1 MRERKVPPV
10 AETHAK
16 RNESSAAA
24 PLQASEIARKPGH
37 WRRGL
42 GIGID
47 RRWLRRGLFLR
58 TAEQKVK
65 DTGTRGA
72 RRRDKQSRGQRRKQ
86 NGGVPFQ
93 SFVATGEHYG
103 KTSQPARHAI
113 GTRREARSFHRSA
126 TMTTESFK
134 IVRREGSTLR

>member
-1 MRERKVPPV
+1 
-10 AETHAK
+10 
-16 RNESSAAA
+16 
-24 PLQASEIARKPGH
+24 
-37 WRRGL
+37 
-42 GIGID
+42 
-47 RRWLRRGLFLR
+47 LFLR